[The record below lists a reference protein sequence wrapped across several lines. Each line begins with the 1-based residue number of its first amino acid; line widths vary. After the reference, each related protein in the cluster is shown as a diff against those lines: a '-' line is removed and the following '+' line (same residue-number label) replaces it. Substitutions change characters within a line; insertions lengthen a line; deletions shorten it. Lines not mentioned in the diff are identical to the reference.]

1 MSRTSIVEDLRK
13 SENGNVQRNNGPSLD
28 IGNEPVNTSRSND
41 GRASSLSHYSLNS
54 LEPPTPA
61 TGTQTPD
68 PLLGNHD
75 ALSRMPT
82 NERETDIG
90 DDNKLQPTTSRLAAG
105 PGHMGEA
112 LENLSR
118 ARSNTI
124 YSEAGDNS
132 YELKP
137 TMSRRRGLS
146 PVPDASRR
154 PSTLD
159 GLAQEAGSPSQHV
172 VQGVPPE
179 IGSLTKEIIFILVC
193 SSGQLLFAFLL
204 GNVNVNQQGFKRAL
218 GLENAE
224 LPWLVG
230 SFLIANGLSVILS
243 GSLTDLSPPREVIA
257 GAFAWLTVWNV
268 IGCFSLTP
276 SRKVLFLFMRAMQG
290 LSVGVLVSGS
300 MSILGRVYRSG
311 QRKTRVFSAMASMA
325 PFGFFIGA
333 VQGGA
338 LAAHLQWLFGSN
350 AMISAL
356 LGAAAWATI
365 PALRPVA
372 DVAGADAPTLR
383 NFDYKG
389 AVCGIVGCVCLLFG
403 LTQGTVAE
411 WSPYTYALIIVGACF
426 LGLFFWIE
434 QRVPRPLV
442 PSKLWKTP
450 GFAPLMAAYFLG
462 FGGFVGAFQ
471 FYAIQ
476 FWLVVQNKSAMTVA
490 LYLLP
495 NAIMGVV
502 ATFLV
507 SRLLHKIPGHYIYI
521 VSMLAFAL
529 GPAFFLPQTA
539 ETSYWALGMPGIGLA
554 TFGPDLSFAAASIFI
569 TSNVARSY
577 QGSAGSLLVTIQNLS
592 TAIMTSVADALG
604 AQVGSSED
612 GEISLEGLR
621 ACWWFALA
629 AALAGALITAVAVRI
644 PKEEEKEHVT

>member
-1 MSRTSIVEDLRK
+1 M
-13 SENGNVQRNNGPSLD
+13 D
-28 IGNEPVNTSRSND
+28 IGSEPIAPGSQSLSAW
-41 GRASSLSHYSLNS
+41 RASSVSQYSLNS
-54 LEPPTPA
+54 LEPRTPA
-61 TGTQTPD
+61 TGAQTPD
-68 PLLGNHD
+68 PLLHEHRS
-75 ALSRMPT
+75 LSGVPT
-82 NERETDIG
+82 AERGEDGG
-90 DDNKLQPTTSRLAAG
+90 DDNKLQPTNSRVATG

-112 LENLSR
+112 LENLTR
-118 ARSNTI
+118 ARSNTA
-124 YSEAGDNS
+124 YSDAGDKA

-137 TMSRRRGLS
+137 TTSRRRGLS
-146 PVPDASRR
+146 PIPDASRR
-154 PSTLD
+154 PPAFD
-159 GLAQEAGSPSQHV
+159 GLAEEAGSPTQHA

-179 IGSLTKEIIFILVC
+179 IGSLTKELIFISVC

-204 GNVNVNQQGFKRAL
+204 GDVNVNQQGFKRVL

-243 GSLTDLSPPREVIA
+243 GSLTDLSPPREVVV
-257 GAFAWLTVWNV
+257 GAFTWLTIWNI

-276 SRKVLFLFMRAMQG
+276 SRQVLFFIMRAMQG
-290 LSVGVLVSGS
+290 LSIGVLVSGS

-325 PFGFFIGA
+325 PFGFWLGA
-333 VQGGA
+333 LQGGA
-338 LAAHLQWLFGSN
+338 LAAHLPWLFGSN
-350 AMISAL
+350 AIISAL

-372 DVAGADAPTLR
+372 DIAGADAPSLR
-383 NFDYKG
+383 NFDYQG
-389 AVCGIVGCVCLLFG
+389 AICGIVGCVCLLFG

-411 WSPYTYALIIVGACF
+411 WSPYTYVLIIVGGCF

-442 PSKLWKTP
+442 PSKLWRTP

-476 FWLVVQNKSAMTVA
+476 FWLVVQEKSVITVA

-495 NAIMGVV
+495 NAIGGVI
-502 ATFLV
+502 ATFMV

-539 ETSYWALGMPGIGLA
+539 NTTYWALGMPGVFLA

-592 TAIMTSVADALG
+592 TAIMTSVADVLG
-604 AQVGSSED
+604 AQVGRGAD
-612 GEISLEGLR
+612 GEIGLEGLR

-629 AALAGALITAVAVRI
+629 AALTGALITAIAVRI